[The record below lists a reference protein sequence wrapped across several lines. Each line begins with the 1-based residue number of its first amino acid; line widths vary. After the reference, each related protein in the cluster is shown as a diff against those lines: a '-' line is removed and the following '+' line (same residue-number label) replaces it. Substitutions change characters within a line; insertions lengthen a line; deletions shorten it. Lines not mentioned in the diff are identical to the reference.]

1 MMDFEIVDASTIPA
15 PMRMRMRMRN
25 NPLLDLKPG
34 EACVK
39 TVASANEQQVLQ
51 NSLSAKAR
59 VARKHTGHSYR
70 TTKFSD
76 GDNYKVA
83 VICSED

>member
-1 MMDFEIVDASTIPA
+1 MDFEIVDASTIPT
-15 PMRMRMRMRN
+15 PGRMRMRS

-34 EACVK
+34 KAYVKLAVSEADQK
-39 TVASANEQQVLQ
+39 VLQ

-59 VARKHTGHSYR
+59 VARKHTGYSYR

-76 GDNYKVA
+76 EDGYKVA
-83 VICSED
+83 VVCSEE

>member
-15 PMRMRMRMRN
+15 SKRIRS

-34 EACVK
+34 KAYVELAASEAK
-39 TVASANEQQVLQ
+39 QKVLQ

-83 VICSED
+83 VVCSED